1 MIMKKVFMVVLAL
14 IISIAFVTTVFAQ
27 PKPEATPAKAEKA
40 APVPEK
46 AAAEKPAAEKAA
58 PEKAAEPEKPKP
70 KPKPKG
76 VFIGD
81 VAAVDTAAKTVTVV
95 SKLGMKGEKGS
106 VTFDLNNAKFKGY
119 KSAEDIQVGDKI
131 AVKYVKD
138 GISVKKIAG
147 KKPEKAKKEAAK
159 PKKSFKDLDTNKD
172 GKITIEELIIVFVNI
187 TPEQFKA
194 LDKNGDGALDEKEF
208 KAMK

>member
-1 MIMKKVFMVVLAL
+1 MKKVFIVVLAL

-27 PKPEATPAKAEKA
+27 PKPEAVPAKAPAKAEKA
-40 APVPEK
+40 APAPEK
-46 AAAEKPAAEKAA
+46 TSAEKPAAEKAA
-58 PEKAAEPEKPKP
+58 APEKP

-76 VFIGD
+76 VFIGN
-81 VAAVDTAAKTVTVV
+81 VAAVDAAAKTVTVE
-95 SKLGMKGEKGS
+95 SKYGMKGEKGS
-106 VTFDLNNAKFKGY
+106 VTFDLSNAKFKGY
-119 KSAEDIQVGDKI
+119 KAAEDIQVGDKI
-131 AVKYVKD
+131 AAKYVKD
-138 GISVKKIAG
+138 GIEVKKIAG

-172 GKITIEELIIVFVNI
+172 GKITIEELVIVFVNI

-194 LDKNGDGALDEKEF
+194 LDKNGDGTLDEKEF

>member
-1 MIMKKVFMVVLAL
+1 MKKVFMVVLAL

-27 PKPEATPAKAEKA
+27 PKPGAAPAKAEKA
-40 APVPEK
+40 APAPEK
-46 AAAEKPAAEKAA
+46 AVAEKPGAEKAA

-81 VAAVDTAAKTVTVV
+81 VAAVDTAAKTATVE
-95 SKLGMKGEKGS
+95 SKYGMKGEKGS

-119 KSAEDIQVGDKI
+119 KAAGDIQVGDKI
-131 AVKYVKD
+131 AAKYVKD
-138 GISVKKIAG
+138 GIEVKKIAG
-147 KKPEKAKKEAAK
+147 KKPEKAKKEAVK

-172 GKITIEELIIVFVNI
+172 GKITIEELVIVFVNI

-194 LDKNGDGALDEKEF
+194 LDKNGDGTLDEKEF